1 MRARHKTQMDKCWMK
16 KLQKRMGIKLHFK
29 GSGEISNLRH
39 HPYYC
44 ILQQV
49 TMPTI
54 TSKLPL
60 ATRILPEPVPYLG
73 EEVYC

>member
-1 MRARHKTQMDKCWMK
+1 MDKCWMEK
-16 KLQKRMGIKLHFK
+16 PQKRKGIDVHFK

-39 HPYYC
+39 HPYY

-49 TMPTI
+49 TIPMI
-54 TSKLPL
+54 ASKLPL

-73 EEVYC
+73 KEV

>member
-1 MRARHKTQMDKCWMK
+1 MEELPEK
-16 KLQKRMGIKLHFK
+16 MGIELQFK

-39 HPYYC
+39 HPYY

-49 TMPTI
+49 TIPMI
-54 TSKLPL
+54 ASKLPL

-73 EEVYC
+73 KEV